1 MKYLKKFHQVFESG
15 IPSRETKELEIA
27 IKNIIS
33 SLNYKPHIRN
43 TKGLY
48 PDSIR
53 KAYNTP
59 EEGVREFSIGVSG
72 NQSKYGLVIEVSFLL
87 DYPVGYGE
95 INAEFKQGTL
105 VLEISDVIS
114 QMMNKSVTLYGF
126 DFFGSKVMGQKD
138 GRTLEVEDVLP
149 KFDEVVEQLDSTD
162 NISDRTWVFKNN
174 TIVFNNQPIKFWLL
188 VK

>member
-1 MKYLKKFHQVFESG
+1 MKYLKKFQVFESG

-105 VLEISDVIS
+105 VLEISDIIS
-114 QMMNKSVTLYGF
+114 QIMDKSVTLYGF

-162 NISDRTWVFKNN
+162 NISDS
-174 TIVFNNQPIKFWLL
+174 NQPIKFWFL

>member
-53 KAYNTP
+53 KDYNTP

-87 DYPVGYGE
+87 DYPVGYDE

-162 NISDRTWVFKNN
+162 NISDRYMFLVND
-174 TIVFNNQPIKFWLL
+174 NQPIIFWFL

>member
-53 KAYNTP
+53 KAYNTT

-72 NQSKYGLVIEVSFLL
+72 NQSKYGLVVEVSFSL
-87 DYPVGYGE
+87 DYPVGYDE

-114 QMMNKSVTLYGF
+114 QIMDKSVTLYGF

-162 NISDRTWVFKNN
+162 NISDS
-174 TIVFNNQPIKFWLL
+174 NQPIIFWFL

>member
-72 NQSKYGLVIEVSFLL
+72 NQSKYGLVVEVSFSL
-87 DYPVGYGE
+87 DYPVGYDE

-114 QMMNKSVTLYGF
+114 QIMFSHKYELYDVVTLYGF
-126 DFFGSKVMGQKD
+126 DFFGIKVMGQKD

-162 NISDRTWVFKNN
+162 NISDS
-174 TIVFNNQPIKFWLL
+174 NQPIKFWFL

>member
-1 MKYLKKFHQVFESG
+1 MKYLKKFQVFESG

-114 QMMNKSVTLYGF
+114 QIMNKSVTLYGF

-162 NISDRTWVFKNN
+162 NISDS
-174 TIVFNNQPIKFWLL
+174 NQPIKFWFL